1 MADRTFADLGKV
13 EAIRSLYEGTPFKAF
28 ADPSFGMADRE
39 STVSRS
45 RLMLEGTD
53 FDLVYFPLKH
63 LGYKAVTTVTGE
75 LYAAMA
81 RPKAIEMT
89 LGISAKL
96 DYPQVRQLWEGAVAA
111 ASEHGYSTF
120 GLDLIPS
127 RNGLAIS
134 VSAAGSVSAN
144 VARERKAPASKDLLC
159 VSGRLGAA
167 YLGQQLLESE
177 KERFEGD
184 GSPASDRLEK
194 NRMLVGAYLKPDLPA
209 RVPSLLEDSG
219 IFPTAGRFLT
229 HGLADALLSLGRDTG
244 LGVKVYADKIP
255 FEGNSFALGKELDID
270 PVSAA
275 MNGGEDCQLLF
286 AIPILQ
292 MEEFRRNFQTFDII
306 GHLALPEAGTC
317 LVLPTGA
324 EIPVTAQGWK

>member
-1 MADRTFADLGKV
+1 MADQTFADLGKV

-28 ADPSFGMADRE
+28 AEPAFKTAEGE
-39 STVSRS
+39 SAVSRS

-63 LGYKAVTTVTGE
+63 LGYKAVTAVTGE

-81 RPKAIEMT
+81 RPAALEMT
-89 LGISAKL
+89 LGVSAKL
-96 DYPQVRQLWEGAVAA
+96 DYPQVRQIWEGAVAA
-111 ASEHGYSTF
+111 ASEHGYTTF

-127 RNGLAIS
+127 RNGLAVS
-134 VSAAGSVSAN
+134 VSAAGSVSAT
-144 VARERKAPASKDLLC
+144 VSKGRKAPASKDLLC

-194 NRMLVGAYLKPDLPA
+194 NRMLVGAYLKPELPA
-209 RVPSLLEDSG
+209 RVPTLLEDAR
-219 IFPTAGRFLT
+219 IFPTAGRFLS
-229 HGLADALLSLGRDTG
+229 HGLADALLSLGRDLG

-286 AIPILQ
+286 TVPILQ
-292 MEEFRRNFQTFDII
+292 MEQFRRDFQSFDII
-306 GHLALPEAGTC
+306 GHLAQPEAGTC
-317 LVLPTGA
+317 LVLPTGV